1 MAAATPPV
9 AVVLAAG
16 RGTRMRSRLPKVLH
30 QAAGRPLLAW
40 VLDAAR
46 AAGCGRILV
55 VVGHGGEQ
63 VRAAIAGDDI
73 TWVTQ
78 HEQRGTGHALAQ
90 VAPHVAGEALL
101 LVLSGDVPLV
111 SAATLRRLLAA
122 AGAATPEAGPGEG
135 GGREESADGGGAPG
149 RGAAPAGPRRGDAW
163 GAMAVADL
171 DDPGR
176 LGRVIGGEG
185 GDDGDGGGHG
195 GSRDDG
201 GVLRRIVEA
210 ADAGPAELAL
220 RTVNAGLY
228 ALPAPEI
235 FAFLARLTPANAQGE
250 LYLTDAVT
258 AAAAAG
264 RRVQLVRLDQPRE
277 AQGVNDRRELAAA
290 HRFLLDRHLERLMD
304 AGVGVMEP
312 ARTVVEPTVCVGA
325 DTVIHPQVSLLGNTR
340 VGAGCVLHQGAWV
353 RDSQLGDAVIVHPY
367 SVLDGA
373 VVAADCS
380 VGPFARLGPASPLLP
395 GARMGDMDRSG
406 DDTDRADRADRDDRE
421 GDAAGG
427 QRRREGD

>member
-1 MAAATPPV
+1 MAAMTPPV

-111 SAATLRRLLAA
+111 GAATLRRLLAA
-122 AGAATPEAGPGEG
+122 AGAATPAAGPGG
-135 GGREESADGGGAPG
+135 GGREESGAGGAPEEG
-149 RGAAPAGPRRGDAW
+149 GPW

-171 DDPGR
+171 NDPGR
-176 LGRVIGGEG
+176 LGRVIA
-185 GDDGDGGGHG
+185 GDGGDGGDTEAKGANG
-195 GSRDDG
+195 GSRGGD

-235 FAFLARLTPANAQGE
+235 FAFLDRLSPANAQGE

-264 RRVQLVRLDQPRE
+264 RRVHLVRLDQPLE

-290 HRFLLDRHLERLMD
+290 HRWLLDRHLERLMD

-353 RDSQLGDAVIVHPY
+353 RDSQLADAVIVHPY

-395 GARMGDMDRSG
+395 GARMGDVHRSG
-406 DDTDRADRADRDDRE
+406 DDADHPDRADRDDRE
-421 GDAAGG
+421 GEAAGG